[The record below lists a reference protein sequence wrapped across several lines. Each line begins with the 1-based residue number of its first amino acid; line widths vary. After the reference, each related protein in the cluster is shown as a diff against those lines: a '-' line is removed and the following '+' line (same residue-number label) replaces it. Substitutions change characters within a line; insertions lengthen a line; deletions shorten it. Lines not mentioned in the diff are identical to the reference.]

1 MTGKKAEA
9 HLEAKF
15 FRDAA
20 TFRRWLEKYHD
31 RKDELWMGYYKKGSG
46 KGGLTYMDA
55 LDEALCFGWID
66 GITKSI
72 DDERYSQRWTP
83 RRPTSIWSERNID
96 KVKKLTADGL
106 AAFQQRSAEKS
117 GVYSFE
123 QEKVELT
130 PEFELRLRSRK
141 HAAAFFDRQPPWY
154 RRTAIWW
161 VISAKKP
168 ETRERRFEELLRA
181 STAETWV
188 GPLQRDRERKK

>member
-96 KVKKLTADGL
+96 KVKKLTAEGRMTDAGL

-141 HAAAFFDRQPPWY
+141 
-154 RRTAIWW
+154 
-161 VISAKKP
+161 
-168 ETRERRFEELLRA
+168 FEELLRA